1 AVKILIPRTALQL
14 IHNQPTVFVRVR
26 DGFEERQIEIG
37 ASDENALEVQE
48 GLKLGENIVTA
59 NSFVLKA
66 EAGKNEMQ
74 QGE

>member
-1 AVKILIPRTALQL
+1 
-14 IHNQPTVFVRVR
+14 VR

-37 ASDENALEVQE
+37 ASDESAVEVRE